1 MYTHS
6 YYHIQLIPVIALGIA
21 PIAHLVTEQA
31 KGQGRFWRSLL
42 VGVILLGVA
51 YPAWV
56 ARSTLIAE
64 DYRHEVPFWGNIGEA
79 IPPHYDVVALTQDY
93 GYRLMAFGWR
103 KVSLWPLSTTL
114 MEVRG
119 GSVDAQKEFE
129 NRTDGVEFFVVTAL
143 GQYEKQPGLQEIL
156 GNYPIVAQGDG
167 YIIFD
172 LRK

>member
-1 MYTHS
+1 M
-6 YYHIQLIPVIALGIA
+6 PAPRALGIA
-21 PIAHLVTEQA
+21 PIAHLVTDQA
-31 KGQGRFWRSLL
+31 KNQGRFWRSRL
-42 VGVILLGVA
+42 VGMMLLGVA

-64 DYRHEVPFWGNIGEA
+64 DYRREVPFWENIGEA
-79 IPPHYDVVALTQDY
+79 IPPDYDVIALTQDY

-103 KVSLWPLSTTL
+103 KTSLWPLSTTL

-119 GSVDAQKEFE
+119 GSVDAQKEFAA
-129 NRTDGVEFFVVTAL
+129 RTEGVEFFVVTAM

-156 GNYPIVAQGDG
+156 ENYSVAAQGDG